1 MDIKATK
8 TVSMAIAT
16 FYICY
21 IPAIIVSIWYHDTG
35 ENTRSV
41 WAAYMAT
48 VCTFIS
54 SASNP
59 VIYVLRNRRYRCAFW
74 QLVKDPCG
82 ARAFQE
88 KPVRARK
95 PEEKQQEKKPPIE
108 GEPGVS
114 KRPESE
120 TLKTPASTKSA
131 MFQSNRV
138 TTWEE
143 NDSLG
148 NSLDEQLATEDKAE
162 TINDQ
167 DFKSVGLVAEGAK
180 KMTNATEKKGIE
192 TFTGKIPK
200 PQVHPGD

>member
-1 MDIKATK
+1 MMLKGKAWAIISSSLHLELALLNLVSMSVLMLDRFLAVYLDLKYFTWKTNQESSNSCVPCMRILLNLPPLQAEARLQMDIKATK

-41 WAAYMAT
+41 WAAFMAT
-48 VCTFIS
+48 ICMFIS

-95 PEEKQQEKKPPIE
+95 PEEKQREKKPPIE
-108 GEPGVS
+108 GEPGY
-114 KRPESE
+114 
-120 TLKTPASTKSA
+120 
-131 MFQSNRV
+131 
-138 TTWEE
+138 
-143 NDSLG
+143 
-148 NSLDEQLATEDKAE
+148 
-162 TINDQ
+162 
-167 DFKSVGLVAEGAK
+167 
-180 KMTNATEKKGIE
+180 
-192 TFTGKIPK
+192 PK
-200 PQVHPGD
+200 DLRARH